1 MEAIS
6 EGTWRLSVK
15 GHGDAKEEGL
25 VFCTVADEQ
34 MWTLEAGEHISIMS

>member
-1 MEAIS
+1 MENIS
-6 EGTWRLSVK
+6 GGTHRISVE

-25 VFCTVADEQ
+25 VFCTVADVQ